1 VNPQAPRQFAL
12 GDVVNGHVL
21 TAQGWVPTGVN
32 PQAPRQF
39 ALGDVVNGHVLT
51 AQGWVPVG
59 PPRMMRVGGPTP
71 RGVQVKPWVMVPLA
85 VVVVMV
91 VWSFSS
97 SSNHQEQ
104 AGAANGVG
112 TSYEVDGDAPLMT
125 VDNRVREAGASAS
138 WLTHITGVEQGAAL
152 DLNDIYVST
161 DLREDSPSEV
171 TTALAI
177 CQAYAAASAPETRI
191 VVQGYRLQEQKEMD
205 GSTSTERDRAGLARQ
220 IGGEPCHEI

>member
-1 VNPQAPRQFAL
+1 
-12 GDVVNGHVL
+12 
-21 TAQGWVPTGVN
+21 VN

-112 TSYEVDGDAPLMT
+112 TSYEVDGDAPLVT